1 MPDGASLLL
10 VGMSIWSQIDENTER
25 GAELLVKE
33 YGTRLYATAF
43 RLCQNGHDAE
53 DLVFRTFARVIE
65 KIRTYNAKSS
75 FFSWMCAILTN
86 FYRMDARRKAANA
99 LVFNPEPPDR
109 VDEGPNPFETLT
121 ADDEASVIRAAVD
134 ALPDDLRTAI
144 VLHYFD
150 GMSVPEI
157 VNALEEAE
165 GTVYW
170 RLHEGRKRI
179 REIVTKVFRG
189 NRI

>member
-1 MPDGASLLL
+1 
-10 VGMSIWSQIDENTER
+10 MSIWSQIDENTER

-86 FYRMDARRKAANA
+86 FHRMDARRKAANA

-144 VLHYFD
+144 VLYYFD
-150 GMSVPEI
+150 GMPVPEI